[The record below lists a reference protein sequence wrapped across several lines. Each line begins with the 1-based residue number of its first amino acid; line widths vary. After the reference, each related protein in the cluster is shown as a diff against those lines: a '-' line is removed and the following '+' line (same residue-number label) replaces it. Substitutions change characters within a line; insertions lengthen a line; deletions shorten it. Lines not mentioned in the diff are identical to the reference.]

1 MAQFGLILLFLLSIS
16 NANAAIDFQVYT
28 SLDSPQPLSTVIRVT
43 GVVTHDPETKVWYR
57 FRTLDEANTYNIIRD
72 FGPSDTLDWTA
83 YEHEGFQTMEVT
95 AQNKTTGETATRS
108 VAFEWLPVATNQ
120 VVITT
125 TQHPLVY
132 LYSTPACE
140 KGSFILVRFTSSGGQ
155 TQQTP
160 TKSCDGLHTMNFLI
174 AGLVQDSNY
183 DMENSVFD
191 GRKTVSTRRLRYHTA
206 KLPENFPV
214 AAKLPTVGATAG
226 GPGFILYAAL
236 PPNRQIA
243 TDMDGNVVWYFPDAV
258 SFITRPL
265 GNGRFLGLL
274 ELAADQSMQRVLEFD
289 LMGITLKETN
299 AARVNEQLAAKGKRQ
314 IGAFHHEAQLLP
326 NGNILVL
333 ASVEQVLTGVQGDA
347 PVDIVGDMIVILDPD
362 LNVVWTWDS
371 FDWLDP
377 RRAAV
382 LGEKCSSG
390 SCPQLFLASAANDWT
405 HGNSVQLGPDGSLLF
420 SARHQD
426 WLIKIDYRNGDG
438 DGRILWRLGKDGDF
452 LMDSQI
458 AAPWF
463 SHQHDAQFSNG
474 DAGRIQLFDNG
485 NTRRATDATATSR
498 GQSIEIDEINRVA
511 RLAFNAGLGV
521 YSMALGSAQQLSNGN
536 YHFAAGWAVNGVSL
550 HLEVD
555 PFGKIV
561 RSLSL
566 PESAY
571 RSFRISDM
579 YSATQ

>member
-1 MAQFGLILLFLLSIS
+1 MWLGLILILVLSIS
-16 NANAAIDFQVYT
+16 NANAAIDFQLYT
-28 SLDSPQPLSTVIRVT
+28 SLDSPQPLSTVVRVT
-43 GVVTHDPETKVWYR
+43 GVVTHDPDTKVWYR
-57 FRTLDEANTYNIIRD
+57 FRTVDEANNYNIIRD
-72 FGPSDTLDWTA
+72 FGPSDSLDWTT
-83 YEHEGFQTMEVT
+83 YEHEGVQTIEVT

-108 VAFEWLPVATNQ
+108 VDFQWLPVATNQ
-120 VVITT
+120 VVVKP

-132 LYSTPACE
+132 LYSTPPCD
-140 KGSFILVRFTSSGGQ
+140 KGSFSLVRFTSIPGQ

-160 TKSCDGLHTMNFLI
+160 AKSCDGVHTMNFLI
-174 AGLVQDSNY
+174 AGIVQNSDY
-183 DMENSVFD
+183 DMQNSVFD
-191 GRKTVSTRRLRYHTA
+191 GRKTVSSRRLRYHTA
-206 KLPENFPV
+206 RLPENLPI
-214 AAKLPTVGATAG
+214 AAKWPKVNASAG
-226 GPGFILYAAL
+226 GGGFILYAAL
-236 PPNRQIA
+236 PPNDQIVK
-243 TDMDGNVVWYFPDAV
+243 DLDGNLVWYYPSAV

-265 GNGRFLGLL
+265 PGGRFLGLL
-274 ELAADQSMQRVLEFD
+274 ELAADQSMQRVVEFD
-289 LMGITLKETN
+289 LMGLTLKETN

-333 ASVEQVLTGVQGDA
+333 ASVEQILAGVQGDG
-347 PVDIVGDMIVILDPD
+347 PVDIVGDMIIILDPD

-390 SCPQLFLASAANDWT
+390 SCPQLFLAPAANDWT
-405 HGNSVQLGPDGSLLF
+405 HGNSVQLGPDGSLLY

-438 DGRILWRLGKDGDF
+438 GGRILWRFGKDGDF
-452 LMDSQI
+452 FMDSPI

-474 DAGRIQLFDNG
+474 DSAQIQLFDNG
-485 NTRRATDATATSR
+485 NTRRATDATANSR
-498 GQSIEIDEINRVA
+498 GQAIEIDETNRVA
-511 RLAFNAGLGV
+511 RLAYNADLGV

-536 YHFAAGWAVNGVSL
+536 YHFGAGWAVNGVSL

-555 PFGKIV
+555 SVGKIV